1 MSTMTARLMT
11 LSIEAC
17 ARAPVPEALAGQNDP
32 AHRDQRHQ
40 HDSHPRAGLGLG
52 QCLDGPWHTGTSL
65 AVSLTSCFPLGN
77 PACDSVTLDALNRLH
92 LSGVG
97 VGSPPARPEMEE
109 DFFATKLSV
118 RHCMI
123 ATEGGQRF
131 NVTAATNDDVRRLI
145 LDGTAN
151 SCFFRTASPDGQRKA
166 LVQITERCNLHCAH
180 CFVSSTRHGS
190 DMPAAL
196 VADVVIPRL
205 QRARVSRVTLT
216 GGEPFVHP
224 EIIDIVAELTA
235 TGVSVGVC
243 TNATCIS
250 DDQIAA
256 LADLPDVHVNVSF
269 DGFRAE
275 SHGRFRGDPASFEV
289 TVATTRK
296 LADAG
301 LLQGL
306 LSTPNALTTEDD
318 YIELAR
324 FAVETGA
331 EYLLMNPLSSFGRG
345 TKSKKRLAATKD
357 SMTRIRDAVVLA
369 SHGLV
374 DVVPIRFP
382 NADKPLAGCIA
393 GDIVYVFTDGAVAV
407 CPYLVFAAR
416 TAESR
421 YSDDEFIVGN
431 IFESE
436 IAEALD
442 AYRFH
447 ERYAVGTNR
456 TCTSCSLTGS
466 CGKGCPAAV
475 IADGGS
481 IGDRDLE
488 TCPLPA

>member
-1 MSTMTARLMT
+1 MTTA
-11 LSIEAC
+11 IK
-17 ARAPVPEALAGQNDP
+17 D
-32 AHRDQRHQ
+32 
-40 HDSHPRAGLGLG
+40 
-52 QCLDGPWHTGTSL
+52 
-65 AVSLTSCFPLGN
+65 
-77 PACDSVTLDALNRLH
+77 DA
-92 LSGVG
+92 
-97 VGSPPARPEMEE
+97 
-109 DFFATKLSV
+109 
-118 RHCMI
+118 
-123 ATEGGQRF
+123 
-131 NVTAATNDDVRRLI
+131 RRLI

-190 DMPAAL
+190 DMSAAVL
-196 VADVVIPRL
+196 ADVVIPRL
-205 QRARVSRVTLT
+205 RRARVSRVTLT

-224 EIIDIVAELTA
+224 QIIEIVEQLNSA
-235 TGVSVGVC
+235 GVSVGVC

-250 DDQIAA
+250 DDQITAIA
-256 LADLPDVHVNVSF
+256 KLADVHVNVSF

-318 YIELAR
+318 YLSLAR

-345 TKSKKRLAATKD
+345 TKSKRRLAATRD
-357 SMTRIRDAVVLA
+357 SMKRIREAVVLA

-382 NADKPLAGCIA
+382 NDDKPLAGCIA

-416 TAESR
+416 TPESR
-421 YSDDEFIVGN
+421 YADDEFIIGN
-431 IFESE
+431 ILEGE

-442 AYRFH
+442 AYHFH
-447 ERYAVGTNR
+447 DRYTVGTNS
-456 TCTSCSLTGS
+456 TCSSCSLTGS
-466 CGKGCPAAV
+466 CGKGCPAVV

-481 IGDRDLE
+481 IGDRDVE